1 MTWLEQFMHELI
13 SPADAAEWVR
23 IWGLLAVL
31 VALLLFL

>member
-23 IWGLLAVL
+23 IWALLAVL
-31 VALLLFL
+31 LALVFFL

>member
-23 IWGLLAVL
+23 IAGLLAVL
-31 VALLLFL
+31 VALVLFL